1 MAGLFEALGRVFG
14 LGKRGPAGGRDTAA
28 NSSVGPVSGGKGTS
42 FHSSGMSHLPA
53 GEAAHQYV
61 IRRDLLRV
69 VLRDVLSRNGIP
81 SAWIG
86 LQMLTAKSS
95 GKPKGVHVRLVVQHW
110 EPRILAY
117 APGLEHSF
125 IERLMALDPLAD
137 TWMVGLSW
145 QLALPADFVP
155 EALPRPGSWTAAT
168 AKAARKAS
176 TGHTRPADLGGDVIA
191 GPVQIGTAPEAHHEA
206 KDGLERLLSM
216 NDQDMAR
223 HTGTFDP
230 TQPARLR

>member
-1 MAGLFEALGRVFG
+1 MAGIFGALGRMLG
-14 LGKRGPAGGRDTAA
+14 LGKGGPAAGRDTAA
-28 NSSVGPVSGGKGTS
+28 NSSIGPQSGGKTTS
-42 FHSSGMSHLPA
+42 FHSSGLTHAPA
-53 GEAAHQYV
+53 GDAGQLYV

-81 SAWIG
+81 SAWLG

-137 TWMVGLSW
+137 QWMVGLSW
-145 QLALPADFVP
+145 QLALGADFVP
-155 EALPRPGSWTAAT
+155 EALPRPGSWTAFAS
-168 AKAARKAS
+168 KARKPS
-176 TGHTRPADLGGDVIA
+176 GLTRPADLGGDVIA
-191 GPVQIGTAPEAHHEA
+191 GPVQIGDEALADNESA
-206 KDGLERLLSM
+206 ALDRLMSM
-216 NDQDMAR
+216 NDNALAR
-223 HTGTFDP
+223 RSASFDP
-230 TQPARLR
+230 TQPAKLR